1 MRLLILALLLTLTSA
16 SAQDLKDTPKP
27 QQADNKGTEQQPT
40 DSAPKSL
47 AGKDEAANLLMTR
60 GWEQIKQSNPAA
72 AIRSF
77 NQASSI
83 PPVSAEAYRGL
94 GAATA
99 MQGKHDASVIL
110 LEIACSLE
118 PQNARLAVDTGLEYI
133 RYAIG
138 SVPSEHA
145 ERIKRFE
152 NADIWIKKAES
163 IDPAIDLADAKQ
175 ALALAR
181 TGEYAK
187 ALPYFK
193 RAELASRADIE
204 ARLKSSASIQPN
216 PFQTIVSSKE
226 REKAI
231 QPMATAPAI
240 PAPAPAQPAS
250 VVAPA
255 AAEVQPGSAAT
266 QAATSQAQASN
277 PSVKTSQAVMPPTP
291 DKTTT
296 ALVQTPAPAVQASAS
311 SVPSAAQPAES
322 AKTPTPTVTAETQA
336 TAPPT
341 DAKEYPTAANSSAV
355 VQTSAVASQPAVQ
368 EATLPPA
375 KTEMASNENTEYP
388 SGKKLHVVGRP
399 SAYKGKDMRYCL
411 SQPSNEAIMRC
422 VYPKK

>member
-27 QQADNKGTEQQPT
+27 QQADNKTTEQRPT
-40 DSAPKSL
+40 DSAPKSP
-47 AGKDEAANLLMTR
+47 AAKDEAANLLMTR

-133 RYAIG
+133 RYAIS
-138 SVPSEHA
+138 SVPSEQA
-145 ERIKRFE
+145 ERIKRFD
-152 NADIWIKKAES
+152 NADTWIKKAES
-163 IDPAIDLADAKQ
+163 IDSAMNLADAKQ

-204 ARLKSSASIQPN
+204 ARLKSAASIQPN
-216 PFQTIVSSKE
+216 PSQTIE
-226 REKAI
+226 REKAP
-231 QPMATAPAI
+231 QAMATAPAI
-240 PAPAPAQPAS
+240 PASAPAQPAS

-266 QAATSQAQASN
+266 QAAASQAQASN
-277 PSVKTSQAVMPPTP
+277 PSVKTSQAVMPPAP

-296 ALVQTPAPAVQASAS
+296 ALVQAPAVQASAS
-311 SVPSAAQPAES
+311 SAPSAAQPAES
-322 AKTPTPTVTAETQA
+322 AKTPTPTVTTETQA
-336 TAPPT
+336 TAPST
-341 DAKEYPTAANSSAV
+341 DAKESPTAANSPAV

-375 KTEMASNENTEYP
+375 KTEMASSENTEHP
-388 SGKKLHVVGRP
+388 PGKKLHVVGRP